1 MNKKEG
7 WIQRLK
13 AGLRQSSDRLRTPLV
28 NLLKKSKLTPEVLE
42 QMEEIFLQADLGVSL
57 ATELTEKLAK
67 QRFDPEKGPEE
78 ILNFLAG
85 EVEARLLPFE
95 KPLVPDL
102 QKKPWVC
109 LLVGVNGSGKTTT
122 AGKLAA
128 QWRREGFSV
137 RLVAGD
143 TFRAA
148 ATQQL
153 EVWAERAG
161 VPLHKAETGCDSA
174 GLVFSA
180 FQEAEKQ
187 KEDILLVDTAGRLQN
202 KGPLMEEL
210 SKMVRV
216 LQKKDPSA
224 PHSCILVLE
233 ASVGQNA
240 LNQVALFQKAAP
252 LSGLIV
258 TKLDGTAKGGIVL
271 DLTHRFP
278 FPLQAIGVGETIED
292 LQSFRASHFASAL
305 FRDGSSL

>member
-1 MNKKEG
+1 
-7 WIQRLK
+7 
-13 AGLRQSSDRLRTPLV
+13 
-28 NLLKKSKLTPEVLE
+28 
-42 QMEEIFLQADLGVSL
+42 
-57 ATELTEKLAK
+57 
-67 QRFDPEKGPEE
+67 
-78 ILNFLAG
+78 
-85 EVEARLLPFE
+85 
-95 KPLVPDL
+95 
-102 QKKPWVC
+102 
-109 LLVGVNGSGKTTT
+109 
-122 AGKLAA
+122 
-128 QWRREGFSV
+128 
-137 RLVAGD
+137 
-143 TFRAA
+143 
-148 ATQQL
+148 
-153 EVWAERAG
+153 
-161 VPLHKAETGCDSA
+161 
-174 GLVFSA
+174 VFSA